1 MTSADKKPGTH
12 WADTPDEI
20 RECVRESIQFL
31 RELHEKEIGSCPND
45 PNDPNDPKPKP
56 GI

>member
-45 PNDPNDPKPKP
+45 PNDPNDPKPKT